1 MRRER
6 EEAEGGRKRGFAVV
20 RRCSQRGGGGQSEIF
35 PQIEWTWAKWSD
47 IERRYRRFARPTHKF
62 NNELW
67 NRRRRG
73 EEGGSGTQRTKAWAR
88 EGEGEAR
95 DALGAVGRERWR
107 ADSLLQERIG
117 RNTTRPA
124 FLRIARLRFH
134 RITLSISSRATPF
147 LGPGPC
153 SRQSAVSSRRSIF
166 WVFNVSLCSGTKGEG
181 EGRIGQGW
189 NTGMRKLKF
198 CAGWWGATR
207 IILDLWKY
215 K

>member
-1 MRRER
+1 MTRER
-6 EEAEGGRKRGFAVV
+6 GLAVV

-67 NRRRRG
+67 NRRRRRR
-73 EEGGSGTQRTKAWAR
+73 EGGGRVEHNERNQ
-88 EGEGEAR
+88 EGGEGSEAR
-95 DALGAVGRERWR
+95 DALGAVGRERER
-107 ADSLLQERIG
+107 EREVVYRESRLQERIG

-166 WVFNVSLCSGTKGEG
+166 WVFNVSPCSGTKGG
-181 EGRIGQGW
+181 GGRERVG
-189 NTGMRKLKF
+189 GMRKLKF
-198 CAGWWGATR
+198 WGGDSKLNNLEFT
-207 IILDLWKY
+207 KMNN